1 MESCNSKNL
10 HAANQVSSGYIIK
23 ETAKQ
28 SIAVALFNSMQPHE
42 KTPSRKRSTSITS
55 ASGTSS
61 SKKLKLSEE
70 GNIQG
75 GRLDVGNEV
84 IDEIVCQKVDPW
96 ACPHPTAP
104 PPHCPPPPCPTP
116 SFTKFWVTESKND
129 LVIKKLNLIMKFLQ
143 TVKNLLSY
151 FKCRNLK
158 KSSELNFKIIDS
170 CHKHC

>member
-28 SIAVALFNSMQPHE
+28 SVAVALFNSMQPYE

-104 PPHCPPPPCPTP
+104 PPPTP
-116 SFTKFWVTESKND
+116 
-129 LVIKKLNLIMKFLQ
+129 
-143 TVKNLLSY
+143 LSNPLFY
-151 FKCRNLK
+151 
-158 KSSELNFKIIDS
+158 
-170 CHKHC
+170 